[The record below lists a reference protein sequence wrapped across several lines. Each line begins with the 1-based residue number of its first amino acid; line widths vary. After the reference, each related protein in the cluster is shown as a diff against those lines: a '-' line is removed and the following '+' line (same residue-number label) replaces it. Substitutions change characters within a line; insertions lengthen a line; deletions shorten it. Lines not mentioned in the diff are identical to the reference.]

1 MDNSDD
7 SDSDQFSEEENSPDE
22 DEEITSQRSPENDT
36 FLPHTIDVS
45 GVYDE
50 WMQDMTDEEWEEL
63 GRDIS
68 NNTHLTNLFLYDG
81 ALNDHKMTFL
91 FRGLTRSSSLEVMRL
106 DENRFSVAGVRSM
119 VPFLQNSINLKYLLL
134 GGNNIQSVGFNLLFR
149 ALSNSQ
155 IETLSC
161 ENNGI
166 ESIEID
172 RSDIPKHLKTLY
184 LECNC
189 INADG
194 CREFAKL
201 LQGGNSTL
209 TILRLNNNKI
219 DDEGVAILVNALQ
232 SNTQLEELSLINNEG
247 ISVEGAKLCL
257 RLVNDISSIKATLQS
272 NRTLCVLA
280 VDDIDY
286 SDYDYD
292 DDGVISQI
300 QVHIN
305 NALDI
310 NTHKGSEAAGREK
323 VVLTQ
328 LHSGKRAKLANFLGV
343 DRSLYSEINPLHL
356 PEVLSLV
363 GRHHGQG
370 ELYAALKS
378 SIAGVISA
386 VNRKEFIQQQ
396 IVCAQQKMSFYA
408 TRLEEL
414 GAELASINEAEGD
427 AVDVGE
433 SSSKRRR
440 KWWWGLWGMA

>member
-1 MDNSDD
+1 
-7 SDSDQFSEEENSPDE
+7 
-22 DEEITSQRSPENDT
+22 
-36 FLPHTIDVS
+36 
-45 GVYDE
+45 
-50 WMQDMTDEEWEEL
+50 MTDEEWEEL
-63 GRDIS
+63 GRAIS
-68 NNTHLTNLFLYDG
+68 NNTHLTNVFLYDG
-81 ALNDHKMTFL
+81 ALNDHKMSFL
-91 FRGLTRSSSLEVMRL
+91 FGGLTRSSSIYDLRL
-106 DENRFSVAGVRSM
+106 FGNGFSVAGVRSM
-119 VPFLQNSINLKYLLL
+119 VPFLQNSINLKYLSLA
-134 GGNNIQSVGFNLLFR
+134 GNNIQSEGFNVLLR
-149 ALSNSQ
+149 ALRDSP
-155 IETLSC
+155 IEHLQC
-161 ENNGI
+161 NNNGI
-166 ESIEID
+166 ESIEINHD
-172 RSDIPKHLKTLY
+172 HIPRYLKSL
-184 LECNC
+184 LLCGNR

-194 CREFAKL
+194 CRGLATL

-209 TILRLNNNKI
+209 KKLDLDENQI
-219 DDEGVAILVNALQ
+219 DDEGVEILVNALQ
-232 SNTQLEELSLINNEG
+232 SNTHLEELSLSINDG
-247 ISVEGAKLCL
+247 ISFEGAKLCL

-292 DDGVISQI
+292 DDDDGVISQI
-300 QVHIN
+300 QRHIN

-328 LHSGKRAKLANFLGV
+328 LHSGTRAKLANFLGV

-356 PEVLSLV
+356 PEVLSMV
-363 GRHHGQG
+363 GRYHGHG

-378 SIAGVISA
+378 SIAGVISV

-427 AVDVGE
+427 AVEVEE
-433 SSSKRRR
+433 SRSNKRRR